1 LSDLT
6 RFQLNWWLE
15 HLENLNG
22 FPICKEPTIV
32 KFEFSVAGGA
42 SDRGFFVYRVNSKQR
57 LFSKPFI
64 AAESQESSTFQELT
78 AVIETWTN
86 KDFLVKFTSDTVGH
100 YKDTKAVTF
109 ILSGGS
115 RNSGLQKFSLE
126 IFLVLKYDYE

>member
-15 HLENLNG
+15 NLENLNG

-57 LFSKPFI
+57 LFSKPFT

-86 KDFLVKFTSDTVGH
+86 EDFLVKFTGNTVGH

-115 RNSGLQKFSLE
+115 RNPGLQKLSLE